1 MQATTV
7 YFERPGQENTDDV
20 FRAVKQRAA
29 GLVRADEEVI
39 SIAGTG
45 TGTGKEANTAV
56 VLTPVNSHR
65 FFDLKV
71 KEIIC
76 KPHF

>member
-1 MQATTV
+1 M
-7 YFERPGQENTDDV
+7 
-20 FRAVKQRAA
+20 KQRAA

-39 SIAGTG
+39 SIAGTGTG